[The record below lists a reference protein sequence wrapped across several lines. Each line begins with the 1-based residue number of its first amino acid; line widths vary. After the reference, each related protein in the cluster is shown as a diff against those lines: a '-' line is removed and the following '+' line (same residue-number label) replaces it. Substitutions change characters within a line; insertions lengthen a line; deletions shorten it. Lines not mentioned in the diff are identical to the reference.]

1 MLGNRSLI
9 RGVLDFM
16 IRSSL
21 GLALVS
27 SLISLE
33 ARAGER
39 SPVLVE
45 LFTSEGCSSCPPA
58 DAVLERLER
67 NQPVPNAQIISLGFH
82 VDYWNQLGWAD
93 PFSSAEF
100 SLRQEEYSNAFG
112 GDRIYTPQM
121 VVDGS
126 REFVGEEAKAI
137 RSVAEASARPK
148 ARIEMTLSPR
158 CELSSKLKVSVGQLS
173 NLSKT
178 DPPELLVAITESGLA
193 SQVRRGENAGRTL
206 RHTAVV
212 RQLRS
217 LGEVQRQTTQDFVV
231 STQLSVDKAWKRSAL
246 QVVAFLQEKKGRHIL
261 GAAAKPLCDAAR

>member
-1 MLGNRSLI
+1 
-9 RGVLDFM
+9 M
-16 IRSSL
+16 IRSSF
-21 GLALVS
+21 GLALVF
-27 SLISLE
+27 SLTSFE

-39 SPVLVE
+39 SPVIVE

-58 DAVLERLER
+58 DGVLARLER

-126 REFVGEEAKAI
+126 REFVGEESKAI
-137 RSVAEASARPK
+137 QSVAEASARPK
-148 ARIEMTLSPR
+148 ARIEMALSPR
-158 CELSSKLKVSVGQLS
+158 CELTSKLKVSVGPLS

-178 DPPELLVAITESGLA
+178 DRPELLVAVTESGLA

-206 RHTAVV
+206 HHTAVV

-217 LGEVQRQTTQDFVV
+217 LGEVPRQTAQDFVA
-231 STQLSVDKAWKRSAL
+231 STQLSVDKAWNRSAL
-246 QVVAFLQEKKGRHIL
+246 QVVAFLQEKKSRHIL

>member
-1 MLGNRSLI
+1 
-9 RGVLDFM
+9 M
-16 IRSSL
+16 IRSSF

-27 SLISLE
+27 SLISLD
-33 ARAGER
+33 AGASDR
-39 SPVLVE
+39 SPVIVE
-45 LFTSEGCSSCPPA
+45 LFTSEGCSSCPPV

-67 NQPVPNAQIISLGFH
+67 NQPVPSAQIISLGFH

-112 GDRIYTPQM
+112 GDRVYTPQM

-126 REFVGEEAKAI
+126 REFVGEESKAI

-148 ARIEMTLSPR
+148 ARIEMALSPR
-158 CELSSKLKVSVGQLS
+158 CELSSKLKVSVGPLS

-178 DPPELLVAITESGLA
+178 DAPELLVAITESGLA

-206 RHTAVV
+206 HHTAVV

-217 LGEVQRQTTQDFVV
+217 LGAIQRQTTQDFVA
-231 STQLSVDKAWKRSAL
+231 STQLSVDKAWKPGAL
-246 QVVAFLQEKKGRHIL
+246 QVVAFLQERRSRHIL
-261 GAAAKPLCDAAR
+261 GAAAEPLCGAGR